1 MQRLLRPRKPS
12 RVWRDSAVS
21 SPIRGMQCRL
31 MNDSHRAPEEQME
44 PGRRPPRVWRSHLL
58 AMRRPHGEIN
68 TLDGSVTQVTG
79 GMMLPSQ
86 RIDELCEYCE
96 LEDRF
101 LKQLNET
108 MERRQNE
115 FAEDMDK
122 LREDFE
128 MRRSPIHKQM
138 QEDNFDEAT
147 VAPLLRWLTSHS
159 AAWAMGRMATA
170 VVSSEKSRAARAS
183 CRAAAPTEGEPTV
196 GEPTVGEDGRLMRR
210 AWPLDAASP
219 PRARMAANTAASR
232 QRQTAALSR

>member
-1 MQRLLRPRKPS
+1 
-12 RVWRDSAVS
+12 
-21 SPIRGMQCRL
+21 
-31 MNDSHRAPEEQME
+31 
-44 PGRRPPRVWRSHLL
+44 
-58 AMRRPHGEIN
+58 
-68 TLDGSVTQVTG
+68 
-79 GMMLPSQ
+79 MLPSQ

-96 LEDRF
+96 LEDRL

-183 CRAAAPTEGEPTV
+183 SENEQLRAAGRAHRGRVSSKTSAATAPTEGELQSSNSAHR
-196 GEPTVGEDGRLMRR
+196 GRAHRGRR
-210 AWPLDAASP
+210 WPLDAASP
-219 PRARMAANTAASR
+219 PWARMAA
-232 QRQTAALSR
+232 